1 MLTENIND
9 NEESQNVNQPYGDIE
24 EPDGD
29 YGQPLTS
36 DEDPAI
42 LFKRKVRADSY
53 TVISSIGINLIPIVY
68 DVIRH
73 RNDETP
79 YKIPTSDLVRVGIS
93 SALPAIQLVDTL
105 WNKSRI
111 QNFVEEKTPFK
122 FGDIRNLVNLIN
134 AYPASHR
141 MVLNFMGNVSRSAE
155 GKQQIEL
162 QNRVKRDAIVGLTTL
177 VSPYISDKFS
187 DERMS
192 FTQKMSSII
201 PIKMFGGFVR
211 RFADSSPT
219 LRRGYDAITAVVKVA
234 DFGNQTL
241 SSAVKPNQGVRS
253 SAQNQLGSVL
263 EVVQDMTGMSRGR
276 LSRFGMSDDYG
287 SSRWNN
293 W

>member
-1 MLTENIND
+1 ML
-9 NEESQNVNQPYGDIE
+9 EERNVNDVEAQNETPVYGAVE
-24 EPDGD
+24 EPNDSE
-29 YGQPLTS
+29 YGQPYS
-36 DEDPAI
+36 SGEDPEI
-42 LFKRKVRADSY
+42 LYKRKIRSDTYSAV
-53 TVISSIGINLIPIVY
+53 SSIGINVLPIVI
-68 DVIRH
+68 DVLKH
-73 RNDETP
+73 RKDETP
-79 YKIPTSDLVRVGIS
+79 YKIPTSDLVRVGVS
-93 SALPAIQLVDTL
+93 SALPAIQLADTL

-111 QNFVEEKTPFK
+111 QNLVEEKTPFK
-122 FGDIRNLVNLIN
+122 FGDIRNLVNLVN
-134 AYPASHR
+134 AYPSSHR

-155 GKQQIEL
+155 GKQQIDL

-177 VSPYISDKFS
+177 ISPYIADKFS

-192 FTQKMSSII
+192 FSQKMSSII

-211 RFADSSPT
+211 RFADSNPT

-241 SSAVKPNQGVRS
+241 SSAVKPNQGARS

-276 LSRFGMSDDYG
+276 LRRYGGDEYG

>member
-1 MLTENIND
+1 ML
-9 NEESQNVNQPYGDIE
+9 EERNVNDVEAQNETPVYGTVE
-24 EPDGD
+24 EPNDSE
-29 YGQPLTS
+29 YGQPYS
-36 DEDPAI
+36 SGEDPEI
-42 LFKRKVRADSY
+42 LYKRKIRSDTYSAV
-53 TVISSIGINLIPIVY
+53 SSIGINVLPIVV
-68 DVIRH
+68 DVLKH
-73 RNDETP
+73 RKDETP
-79 YKIPTSDLVRVGIS
+79 YKIPTSDLVRVGVS
-93 SALPAIQLVDTL
+93 SALPAIQLADTL

-111 QNFVEEKTPFK
+111 QNMVEEKTPFK
-122 FGDIRNLVNLIN
+122 FGDIRNLVNIVN
-134 AYPASHR
+134 AYPATHR

-192 FTQKMSSII
+192 FSQKMSSII

-211 RFADSSPT
+211 RFADSNPT

-241 SSAVKPNQGVRS
+241 SSAVKPNQGARS

-276 LSRFGMSDDYG
+276 LSRYGGDEYG

>member
-1 MLTENIND
+1 ML
-9 NEESQNVNQPYGDIE
+9 EERNVNDVEAQNETPVYGAVE
-24 EPDGD
+24 EPNDSE
-29 YGQPLTS
+29 YGQPYS
-36 DEDPAI
+36 SGEDPEI
-42 LFKRKVRADSY
+42 LYKRKIRSDTYSAV
-53 TVISSIGINLIPIVY
+53 SSIGINVLPIVV
-68 DVIRH
+68 DVLKH
-73 RNDETP
+73 RKDETP
-79 YKIPTSDLVRVGIS
+79 YKIPTSDLVRVGVS
-93 SALPAIQLVDTL
+93 SALPAIQLADTL

-111 QNFVEEKTPFK
+111 QNMVEEKTPFK
-122 FGDIRNLVNLIN
+122 FGDIRNLVNIVN
-134 AYPASHR
+134 AYPATHR

-162 QNRVKRDAIVGLTTL
+162 QNRVKRDAIVGLSTL
-177 VSPYISDKFS
+177 VAPYISDKFS

-192 FTQKMSSII
+192 FSQKMSSII

-211 RFADSSPT
+211 RFADSNPT

-241 SSAVKPNQGVRS
+241 TSAVKPNGARS
-253 SAQNQLGSVL
+253 NAQNQLGSVL

-276 LSRFGMSDDYG
+276 LSRFGMNDDYG